1 MDLSLRTVKRG
12 ALCAI
17 LSVMPLRSTVLS
29 QSSRQIPTANLP
41 EDARVRGAL
50 DWFKANEGW
59 IEEQQIRLTEIPAPS
74 FHEEK
79 RAVGGKG
86 AAGGRRADDAQRQA
100 GQRDWG
106 IEGRE

>member
-1 MDLSLRTVKRG
+1 
-12 ALCAI
+12 
-17 LSVMPLRSTVLS
+17 MPLRSTVLS
-29 QSSRQIPTANLP
+29 QNSRQIPTANLP

-79 RAVGGKG
+79 RAEAVKALLEAEGL
-86 AAGGRRADDAQRQA
+86 DDAQRQA